1 MLVGSNNKLGNCYY
15 CFVGGAWND
24 IDGKSALLVAGY
36 GLYTNSTYKIR
47 NGALIGRYNTNPS
60 LSDCLFVI
68 GNGNDSSSKSNAL
81 EINASNCKIL
91 NNLQLAADATA
102 VNAITP
108 PQDPNNVT
116 VDDQT
121 LVTKSYLSSQ
131 IPSLSDYSKS
141 KEILASAFSFSSST
155 PTASL
160 TTPPAWCRVLQITV
174 RVDGQNTTVNA
185 TYNPAPGVPHTLFEV
200 NVKKWD
206 SNANKFTFYWCEFEY
221 SNTNNDITWIK
232 WVGWDQDFSTGTI
245 TKIGD
250 GIANFNTSTN
260 PITLMSVIALA

>member
-1 MLVGSNNKLGNCYY
+1 MNTGNRKNYILGEGNNTTLLFSERSKNYPASLVIGAGTRVQRENAIECYNNH
-15 CFVGGAWND
+15 
-24 IDGKSALLVAGY
+24 SVAGY
-36 GLYTNSTYKIR
+36 SLVAFPTSI
-47 NGALIGRYNTNPS
+47 S
-60 LSDCLFVI
+60 LSNKVI
-68 GNGNDSSSKSNAL
+68 
-81 EINASNCKIL
+81 
-91 NNLQLAADATA
+91 

-108 PQDPNNVT
+108 ALSNPASA
-116 VDDQT
+116 DDQT
-121 LVTKSYLSSQ
+121 LATKAYVDSQ

-141 KEILASAFSFSSST
+141 REILASAFSFSSST

-206 SNANKFTFYWCEFEY
+206 SNANKLTHYWCEFEY